1 MPTRLPG
8 APFVTLSA
16 RLPSRHR
23 QDGAISRQGHA
34 NAAGKRRF
42 GGLTSCSRFPP
53 APLTGP
59 AVSPAEGL
67 GCAAS
72 SPFTFRGVSHM
83 SDLLFVGLTVVVFAV
98 IGLVAKGV
106 DRL

>member
-1 MPTRLPG
+1 MPFPGFDFLQPVPAGPAHRPRRLPDG
-8 APFVTLSA
+8 RA
-16 RLPSRHR
+16 RLR
-23 QDGAISRQGHA
+23 G
-34 NAAGKRRF
+34 
-42 GGLTSCSRFPP
+42 
-53 APLTGP
+53 
-59 AVSPAEGL
+59 
-67 GCAAS
+67 S